1 MRQVT
6 DAAWASYVQRFHDE
20 RAGITDAVLQGASDD
35 ESPYQW
41 ALQPVAAHGRVVD
54 LACGSAPLDQLL
66 AVPVCVGID
75 RSPAELDL
83 AASSGA
89 GPLVLAD
96 AGSIPL
102 AAGVAAVVVCS
113 MSLQILQP
121 LGPALAEVARLLR
134 PDGVF
139 VALLP
144 VSRPLSF
151 RDRLRYARLLV
162 ALRCRGLGYPND
174 HALARPVS
182 LFAEQGL
189 EVVSDERRRFPLA
202 VADASV
208 GETFVRSLYLPGG
221 TFKQT
226 EAAAAVARRWS
237 GQEIGIPLRRIVA
250 RRRCF

>member
-1 MRQVT
+1 MT

-54 LACGSAPLDQLL
+54 LACGSAPLHQLL

-102 AAGVAAVVVCS
+102 AAGVASVVVCS

-121 LGPALAEVARLLR
+121 LGPACAEVARLLR
-134 PDGVF
+134 PDGVRGGAASD
-139 VALLP
+139 ALG
-144 VSRPLSF
+144 STK
-151 RDRLRYARLLV
+151 DRLH
-162 ALRCRGLGYPND
+162 C
-174 HALARPVS
+174 PVPPCS
-182 LFAEQGL
+182 AWVG
-189 EVVSDERRRFPLA
+189 
-202 VADASV
+202 SV
-208 GETFVRSLYLPGG
+208 GCWYSRRSGELSLS
-221 TFKQT
+221 
-226 EAAAAVARRWS
+226 EAGSIWIVDSENPYVSSSRSFAWRRTTS
-237 GQEIGIPLRRIVA
+237 
-250 RRRCF
+250 